1 MEAAAAA
8 KRKAKED
15 QLAEDRTMLAALS
28 HSPPRN
34 AERGG
39 DYNGGT
45 SNTQQRIQPGRLPAT
60 VTFAQGPQEPRAHA
74 YAPGRSFAEQDHGGY
89 GAGSGGYRANVS
101 QYDERGRYGGTKSS
115 FDSGNWRAPEAGD
128 QYGITMQPSAMSQL
142 NGQDSLRHGA
152 PENNSLSANQQRG
165 SLSPPRNVPDFT
177 ALGSVR
183 LRCRLEWS
191 SQSVAVFSQACWLL
205 THRCNFSLN
214 PVVLVCISSSTG
226 MHQFTNGAHHDMLC
240 RAAQRCSAGWR
251 MWRAT

>member
-1 MEAAAAA
+1 MP
-8 KRKAKED
+8 RV
-15 QLAEDRTMLAALS
+15 AALLS
-28 HSPPRN
+28 KTMVAMGQVLVATGPMSVSM
-34 AERGG
+34 
-39 DYNGGT
+39 T
-45 SNTQQRIQPGRLPAT
+45 SAGAMVALRAALTVAT
-60 VTFAQGPQEPRAHA
+60 GAH
-74 YAPGRSFAEQDHGGY
+74 
-89 GAGSGGYRANVS
+89 
-101 QYDERGRYGGTKSS
+101 T
-115 FDSGNWRAPEAGD
+115 EAGD